1 LFEQCRGDTAARV
14 QRQEET
20 RMADDK
26 AAEMTVRDNPE
37 QHRFEI
43 DLGDS
48 MAIAEY
54 IVTPTKIIFS
64 HTEVPPA
71 HEGKGIGSILI
82 KAGLASARTRGLKVI
97 PTCPFFASYMK
108 RHPETHDL
116 LDDSYR
122 KIFGLDG

>member
-1 LFEQCRGDTAARV
+1 
-14 QRQEET
+14 
-20 RMADDK
+20 MDDGK
-26 AAEMTVRDNPE
+26 RAEVTVRDNAE
-37 QHRFEI
+37 KHRFEA

-48 MAIAEY
+48 IAVAEY
-54 IVTPTKIIFS
+54 IVTPTKMIFS

-82 KAGLASARTRGLKVI
+82 KAGLASARDRGLKVI

-108 RHPETHDL
+108 RHPEVQDL

-122 KIFGLDG
+122 KIFGLDV